1 MTDIITRFAPSPT
14 GHLHVGGARTALFC
28 WAFAKGRGGRFLLRI
43 EDTDQARSSESS
55 TRGILEDLAWL
66 GIDWDEGPEYQST
79 CAMATA
85 QRGHAESSAALALT
99 AADSGRWQSGHERD
113 ARKLGGDPRRVG
125 PFYQSQRIGVYNEW
139 IERMIE
145 RDLAYPAF
153 ETPEELDAKRKAVTA
168 AGGTYRYDRAALS
181 IPREQRLARMR
192 AGEPHV
198 VRFRFP
204 DEPVHVADDVLG
216 DIAFDASHVDDFV
229 LRKADG
235 FPTYHFAV
243 VLDDELM
250 GVTHVLR
257 GQEHL
262 NNTPRHVALQR
273 ALGFRTPVYAH
284 LPLIFTM
291 DGAKMS
297 KREKDKAAREACK
310 KLGLDAAS
318 IHQRVLPNAVDLA
331 DIANWLKDSRS
342 QLDGDVLTLLASRI
356 GLALPEVT
364 VEDFRRAGYL
374 PEVVCNFIALLGWS
388 PGMKDS
394 EGRDVEKFDVNF
406 LREHFN
412 LPRIGKTNSRFDRV
426 KLLAF
431 NADAIAAMDD
441 ARFTQRWRAWCEVYA
456 PQFTFDTA
464 ESGRDRSPNIRQGR
478 DAAPGRRLSPDQ
490 FEILARAVRP
500 RSKTFVDAAER
511 AMFAVLDDDATVFD
525 AKAVD
530 KVLRKGSPTG
540 LDVLREIRA
549 VIAQIDAFTPEAVS
563 TAVESFAV
571 SRNIGMGAV
580 AQPLRVAMTGTT
592 VSPGLGETLAVL
604 GRESVLARIDR
615 CVGECA

>member
-1 MTDIITRFAPSPT
+1 MRAPLPFRRMTDIITRFAPSPT

-28 WAFAKGRGGRFLLRI
+28 WAYAKGRGGRFLLRI

-66 GIDWDEGPEYQST
+66 GIDWDEGPEFDAGLKT
-79 CAMATA
+79 PTA
-85 QRGHAESSAALALT
+85 E
-99 AADSGRWQSGHERD
+99 DSGRWHGEQNHGD
-113 ARKLGGDPRRVG
+113 GKLGGDPRHVG
-125 PFYQSQRIGVYNEW
+125 PFYQAQRIEVYNQW

-145 RDLAYPAF
+145 QDLAYPAF
-153 ETPEELDAKRKAVTA
+153 ETSEELDAKRKAVTA
-168 AGGTYRYDRAALS
+168 GGGTYRYDRAALDV
-181 IPREQRLARMR
+181 PREQRVARMR

-204 DEPVHVADDVLG
+204 DEPVHVADVVLG

-262 NNTPRHVALQR
+262 NNTPRHVALQK

-310 KLGLDAAS
+310 KLGLDAAGVVE
-318 IHQRVLPNAVDLA
+318 RLLPQVVDA
-331 DIANWLKDSRS
+331 GEIANWLKDSRS
-342 QLDGDVLTLLASRI
+342 QLDGEVLTVLASRI

-388 PGMKDS
+388 PGMKDAQ
-394 EGRDVEKFDVNF
+394 GRDVEKFDMAF
-406 LREHFN
+406 LCEHFD

-431 NADAIAAMDD
+431 NADGIAAMDD
-441 ARFTQRWRAWCEVYA
+441 GEFTRRWRAWCEVYA
-456 PQFTFDTA
+456 PRFTPGGG
-464 ESGRDRSPNIRQGR
+464 ERGRDRSPNIGQGR
-478 DAAPGRRLSPDQ
+478 DATGGRGLTSDQ
-490 FEILARAVRP
+490 FDILARAVRP

-511 AMFAVLDDDATVFD
+511 AMFAVVADDAIVFD

-540 LDVLREIRA
+540 LEVLREVRVVLA
-549 VIAQIDAFTPEAVS
+549 GVEDFSPEGVAA
-563 TAVESFAV
+563 AVEAFAT
-571 SRNIGMGAV
+571 SRGLGMGVV
-580 AQPLRVAMTGTT
+580 AQPLRVALTGTT

-615 CVGECA
+615 CVRECV

>member
-1 MTDIITRFAPSPT
+1 MSEIITRFAPSPT

-28 WAFAKGRGGRFLLRI
+28 WAYAKGRGGRFVLRI
-43 EDTDQARSSESS
+43 EDTDQARSSEAS

-66 GIDWDEGPEYQST
+66 GIEWDEGPEFTVSQ
-79 CAMATA
+79 
-85 QRGHAESSAALALT
+85 ALAAMSAGPSGP
-99 AADSGRWQSGHERD
+99 AAGSQAAGV
-113 ARKLGGDPRRVG
+113 ARCLGGDPRGVG
-125 PFYQSQRIGVYNEW
+125 PFHQSQRIGLYNDW

-145 RDLAYPAF
+145 RDVAYPAF
-153 ETPEELDAKRKAVTA
+153 ETAEELDAKRKAVTS
-168 AGGTYRYDRAALS
+168 AGGTYRYDRAALAM
-181 IPREQRLARMR
+181 PREERVARMR
-192 AGEPHV
+192 GGEPHV

-204 DEPVHVADDVLG
+204 DEPVHVVDEVLG
-216 DIAFDASHVDDFV
+216 EIAFDASHVDDFV

-310 KLGLDAAS
+310 RFGLDAG
-318 IHQRVLPNAVDLA
+318 AVRERIGPAAPPLA
-331 DIANWLKDSRS
+331 EVENWLRDSRS
-342 QLDGDVLTLLASRI
+342 QLDGDVLTALASRI

-388 PGMKDS
+388 PGMKDAD
-394 EGRDVEKFDVNF
+394 GRDVEKFDMAF
-406 LREHFN
+406 LRDHFD

-431 NADAIAAMDD
+431 NADGIAAMDEVEFS
-441 ARFTQRWRAWCEVYA
+441 RRWRAWCEMYA
-456 PQFTFDTA
+456 PDYVA
-464 ESGRDRSPNIRQGR
+464 DAGRLTPAR
-478 DAAPGRRLSPDQ
+478 

-511 AMFAVLDDDATVFD
+511 ARFAVLSDDAIEFD
-525 AKAVD
+525 AKAVE
-530 KVLRKGSPTG
+530 KVLHKGSPTG
-540 LDVLREIRA
+540 LDVLREIRPVLA
-549 VIAQIDAFTPEAVS
+549 ALGEFSPDGVS
-563 TAVESFAV
+563 AAVESFAGL
-571 SRNIGMGAV
+571 RNLGMGAV

-615 CVGECA
+615 CVRECSTASSAP

>member
-1 MTDIITRFAPSPT
+1 MPTQVITRFAPSPT
-14 GHLHVGGARTALFC
+14 GRLHIGGARTALFC
-28 WAFAKGRGGRFLLRI
+28 WAYANGRGGRFILRI

-66 GIDWDEGPEYQST
+66 GIEWDEGPEHST
-79 CAMATA
+79 
-85 QRGHAESSAALALT
+85 RGEAGT
-99 AADSGRWQSGHERD
+99 I
-113 ARKLGGDPRRVG
+113 ARTLGGDPRRVG
-125 PFYQSQRIGVYNEW
+125 PFYQAQRLAIYNEW
-139 IERMIE
+139 IQRMIE

-153 ETPEELDAKRKAVTA
+153 ETAEELDAKRRAVTA
-168 AGGTYRYDRAALS
+168 AGGAYRYDRAALEV
-181 IPREQRLARMR
+181 PKAERLTRMR

-204 DEPVHVADDVLG
+204 DEPVHVTDEVLG
-216 DIAFDASHVDDFV
+216 EIAFDASHVDDFV

-243 VLDDELM
+243 VVDDELM

-273 ALGFRTPVYAH
+273 ALGFRVPVYAH

-297 KREKDKAAREACK
+297 KREKDKAARDACK
-310 KLGLDAAS
+310 KAGIIAEDAHARMGRAAPPLES
-318 IHQRVLPNAVDLA
+318 VAA
-331 DIANWLKDSRS
+331 WLNDSRS
-342 QLDGDVLTLLASRI
+342 QIDAEALAALAASLSLT
-356 GLALPEVT
+356 LPEVT
-364 VEDFRRAGYL
+364 IEDFRRAGYL

-388 PGMKDS
+388 PGLKDA
-394 EGRDVEKFDVNF
+394 EGRDVEKFDMAF
-406 LREHFN
+406 LRDRFD

-441 ARFTQRWRAWCEVYA
+441 ARFAARWRAWCEVHHPHILA
-456 PQFTFDTA
+456 DA
-464 ESGRDRSPNIRQGR
+464 ASDARDRALTV
-478 DAAPGRRLSPDQ
+478 AAATQSRVLTPEQ

-500 RSKTFVDAAER
+500 RSKTFVDALER
-511 AMFAVLDDDATVFD
+511 SAFALIADDAIEYD

-530 KVLRKGSPTG
+530 KVLRKGTPSG
-540 LDVLREIRA
+540 LDVLRDVAGVLAMVRP
-549 VIAQIDAFTPEAVS
+549 FTPEAIS
-563 TAVESFAV
+563 AAVERFAAER
-571 SRNIGMGAV
+571 SLGMGAV

-604 GRESVLARIDR
+604 GPIAVQARVTR
-615 CVGECA
+615 CIERCA